1 MEIDYNALT
10 VEEMESLAKN
20 LNEQAEKRRTSLV
33 DGILREMYPYVAD
46 NSKLVQEINKLPSN
60 LKNKRILE
68 MLSES
73 EHQQLFDEIS
83 GYTEDLSLGDII
95 MLLRLAIESYH
106 NYM

>member
-33 DGILREMYPYVAD
+33 DGILCEMYPYVAD

-60 LKNKRILE
+60 LKNKRFLK

-83 GYTEDLSLGDII
+83 GYTEDLSLGDIV